1 MKNKYRTKKNRK
13 NKNYKNNKTYKRKT
27 NKRAGTKLN
36 KVLVTATK
44 QLIKPT
50 NVKQLVPT
58 TTPLITNYALVN
70 SNVSNNKKNNYD
82 FTNNKSQHEKDIEI
96 VSDMAD
102 FVEEYF
108 DKKISKKPRVG
119 DIKGA
124 VQSGLKT
131 LVEDAIKKA
140 ENDVKEKINKRII
153 DIPEIDTPNVNN
165 NDIDIERQKIIDTE
179 YLNSLKNRI
188 SELPESE
195 EREMLF
201 NTWIDFS
208 VSFDKK
214 YGMPLEL
221 EEVEG

>member
-1 MKNKYRTKKNRK
+1 MKNKYKTRKMRK
-13 NKNYKNNKTYKRKT
+13 NKIYKKNKTYKRKT

-36 KVLVTATK
+36 KVLVSATK
-44 QLIKPT
+44 QLINPT
-50 NVKQLVPT
+50 TVRQLVPK
-58 TTPLITNYALVN
+58 TTPLIAEYSLTN
-70 SNVSNNKKNNYD
+70 SNVSNNKKTNYD
-82 FTNNKSQHEKDIEI
+82 FTTSKSQNEKDIEI

-108 DKKISKKPRVG
+108 DKKISKKPRLG

-124 VQSGLKT
+124 VQSGLKI
-131 LVEDAIKKA
+131 LVADAIKKA
-140 ENDVKEKINKRII
+140 ENDVKEKINEGGI
-153 DIPEIDTPNVNN
+153 DIYKTNTNN
-165 NDIDIERQKIIDTE
+165 NDIERQKIIDTE

-221 EEVEG
+221 EEIDG